1 MTTYST
7 SSPDFRPLKLALFD
21 LDDTIISA
29 TPDEL
34 GCRAFWRMVEMGD
47 ITVDDATLDRLAT
60 LRTLYGS
67 ADSSAER
74 RLYLDAINAR
84 IDKSVAT
91 ISRARFKHIAQE
103 LVDDIFQPGS
113 DATFLEVTNELHEL
127 QDEGVYTGIISGS
140 FSPLV
145 KKVAY
150 TLGTDF
156 AVGTQLYRFGSSYHP
171 DRRESRGQNKHIV
184 AERILARL
192 TLNRLQQQGRAAS
205 NQTLPPLAAFDIADQ
220 FSLYRAYEDS
230 VNGES
235 MLRMAD
241 EPVVVAPKEELAV
254 TAQLED
260 WRVIIPAQKRS
271 IYAAESRSQ

>member
-60 LRTLYGS
+60 LRTLHGS

-91 ISRARFKHIAQE
+91 ISRARFQHIAQE

-127 QDEGVYTGIISGS
+127 QDEGVYTGVISGS

-145 KKVAY
+145 KKVAH

-192 TLNRLQQQGRAAS
+192 TLNRLQQQGRAA
-205 NQTLPPLAAFDIADQ
+205 NNRTLPPLAAFDTADQ